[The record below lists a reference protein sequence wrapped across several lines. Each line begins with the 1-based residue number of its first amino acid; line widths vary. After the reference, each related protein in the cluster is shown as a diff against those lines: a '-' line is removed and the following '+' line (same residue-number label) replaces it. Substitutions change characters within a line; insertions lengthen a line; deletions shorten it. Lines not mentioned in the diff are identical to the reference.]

1 MTAAVSQEREFERR
15 LGRRLISARRFAEL
29 IGAALERGEG
39 FAAGKLGN
47 SERDLLRLALVSQRE
62 TDPLRIRAFEC
73 AVVAKL
79 LRTSGIFPPDPEFC
93 RRFGEF
99 YAEQVRRLD
108 CVGVDVTQLRATLEL
123 LFFHGIEGEVIDYLD
138 QEPDRSTPNDP
149 ARCWLP
155 YLRGRR
161 ILLVSPFAELLRR
174 RATRETFEV
183 VWAKTGKPWFYPAD
197 VGAVEFPY
205 GYSPATGERFPTALD
220 LVEDITARIAER
232 EFDVAIIGAGGLGIP
247 IASFV
252 KRLDR
257 VGISLGG
264 AIQPLFG
271 VRGRRWNEREDWRR
285 DYFNDAWIDLPPEYR
300 PDPAHTFEDY
310 W

>member
-1 MTAAVSQEREFERR
+1 VTAAVSQEREFERR
-15 LGRRLISARRFAEL
+15 LGRRLISAGRFAEL
-29 IGAALERGEG
+29 IGAALDRGEG

-47 SERDLLRLALVSQRE
+47 SERDVLAQALVMERE
-62 TDPLRIRAFEC
+62 TDALRVRAFER
-73 AVVAKL
+73 ALVTKVS
-79 LRTSGIFPPDPEFC
+79 RTAGIFPLDPEFY
-93 RRFGEF
+93 RRFGEL

-108 CVGVDVTQLRATLEL
+108 CIGVDVTRLRATLEV

-138 QEPDRSTPNDP
+138 QEPDRSTPNDQ

-155 YLRGRR
+155 HLRGRR
-161 ILLVSPFAELLRR
+161 VLLVSSFAELLRR
-174 RATRETFEV
+174 RATRATFEA
-183 VWAKTGKPWFYPAD
+183 VWAKTGKPWFHPAD

-205 GYSPATGERFPTALD
+205 GFAPATQARFPTALD
-220 LVEDITARIAER
+220 LLDDITARIAER

-252 KRLDR
+252 KGLGR

-271 VRGRRWNEREDWRR
+271 VSGRRWNEREDWRR
-285 DYFNDAWIDLPPEYR
+285 DYFNDAWIDMPPEYR
-300 PDPAHTFEDY
+300 PDPAETFENY